1 MTIRE
6 HAREWPPQV
15 TGGVGDAAI
24 ADPTDKLLNA
34 QRHAGVITL
43 KLRKKDGIEYT
54 MVLVLPSHLYGMAI
68 VAIVLAKE
76 LTLGELG
83 ELGF

>member
-15 TGGVGDAAI
+15 TGGVGNVAI
-24 ADPTDKLLNA
+24 ADPTDKVLNA
-34 QRHAGVITL
+34 QRNAGVITL
-43 KLRKKDGIEYT
+43 KLRKKDGTEYT
-54 MVLVLPSHLYGMAI
+54 MVLVLPTHLYGMAI

-76 LTLGELG
+76 ITLRELG